1 MEAAARGTSTGCTS
15 PDPGWTT
22 RQTRGR
28 RRKDGTDVCSRLVVA
43 IVGQNKRDA
52 WDLPRSGRHAW
63 SFNVREDCRNG
74 RCDDRPFRGRHAT
87 SRGRGLAC
95 SRCEASSRHAASPLS
110 PSGIQ
115 N

>member
-52 WDLPRSGRHAW
+52 WDLVRQVCRSASLDIEQALADGQC
-63 SFNVREDCRNG
+63 NLGLGLNG
-74 RCDDRPFRGRHAT
+74 KRT
-87 SRGRGLAC
+87 
-95 SRCEASSRHAASPLS
+95 AASLRFAPHAS
-110 PSGIQ
+110 PGAADTRGPSTFARTAG
-115 N
+115 